1 MDRREALK
9 HSAVIL
15 GMVSAS
21 SVLGVM
27 SGCTAGR
34 SIDWVPTVLTEDQ
47 AKLVG
52 DIAERII
59 PKSDT
64 PGALDAGVDAF
75 IDAML
80 NGYLEP
86 VEKEAFMTGLM
97 EIDAIAESL
106 YGKKFSALKPEE
118 QDASLTSMAEEAD
131 ALEGKAR
138 EIAFFP
144 KIKELTITGY
154 FTSELVAEKHL
165 NYQPVP
171 GEFVGCID
179 IEEVGNVVYAE

>member
-9 HSAVIL
+9 NTALMI

-27 SGCTAGR
+27 SGCKAGR
-34 SIDWVPTVLTEDQ
+34 SRDWVPMILTEGRAD
-47 AKLVG
+47 LVG

-64 PGALDAGVDAF
+64 PGALEVGVDAF

-80 NGYLEP
+80 NGYM
-86 VEKEAFMTGLM
+86 KEEEVQAFLTGLGQV
-97 EIDAIAESL
+97 DSVANSL
-106 YGKKFSALKPEE
+106 HGDSFSSLKPEE
-118 QDASLTSMAEEAD
+118 QDAVLTALAEEAD
-131 ALEGKAR
+131 KLKGKER
-138 EIAFFP
+138 NMAFFP
-144 KIKELTITGY
+144 KMKELTIAGY

-171 GEFVGCID
+171 GDFKGCVD
-179 IEEVGNVVYAE
+179 IAEVGNIVWAE

>member
-27 SGCTAGR
+27 SGCKAGR
-34 SIDWVPTVLTEDQ
+34 TIDWKPSVLTEEQ

-64 PGALDAGVDAF
+64 PGAIEAGVDAF

-80 NGYLEP
+80 NGYL
-86 VEKEAFMTGLM
+86 KEDEVAAFMTGLV
-97 EIDAIAESL
+97 EVDAISNSL
-106 YGKKFSALKPEE
+106 YEKKFMDLKPEE
-118 QDASLTSMAEEAD
+118 QDAVLTEIAEHEDKLAGEAR
-131 ALEGKAR
+131 A
-138 EIAFFP
+138 IAFFP

-165 NYQPVP
+165 NYRPVP
-171 GEFVGCID
+171 GQFVGCVD
-179 IEEVGNVVYAE
+179 IAEVGNIVWAE